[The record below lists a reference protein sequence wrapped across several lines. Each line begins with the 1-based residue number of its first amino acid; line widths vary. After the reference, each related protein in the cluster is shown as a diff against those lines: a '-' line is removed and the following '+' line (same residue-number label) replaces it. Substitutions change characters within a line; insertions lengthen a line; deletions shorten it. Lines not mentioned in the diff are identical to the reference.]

1 MKSSLICA
9 LLLALPVFA
18 QTEDGAEKKKPRG
31 GWWGDLFAERTVE
44 LSRLLD
50 RPEKLRGHT
59 VSFVVQLRGR
69 GRIDN
74 PFHTRFETETYFSLD
89 VWGDDGELWVREV
102 YERPFRYLFVKR
114 GSEVARPLAAA
125 PEYSRWVLTG
135 EVAEVVKGMPW
146 IDIGSARK
154 LATRLDEPSLVNIVK
169 GYMLR
174 DLKRWDAAAS
184 AFHAAD
190 GVTLPRPVRAM
201 IAREE
206 AKALVRGG
214 KMTLAVNRLE
224 AAVRVVGEDPR
235 SAALLKAWRARLE
248 RAPSRHRPPKPS
260 PKPGPVNKSR

>member
-1 MKSSLICA
+1 MKSSLICTLLFA
-9 LLLALPVFA
+9 LSVVA
-18 QTEDGAEKKKPRG
+18 QTKDGAGQEKPRG
-31 GWWGDLFAERTVE
+31 GWWGDLLEERTVE

-50 RPEKLRGHT
+50 RPEQLRGQT

-69 GRIDN
+69 SRIEN
-74 PFHTRFETETYFSLD
+74 PFHSRFETETYFSLD

-114 GSEVARPLAAA
+114 GSEVARTLGEV

-146 IDIGSARK
+146 IDIASARK

-190 GVTLPRPVRAM
+190 GVTLPRHVRAM

-235 SAALLKAWRARLE
+235 SAALLKAWHARLE
-248 RAPSRHRPPKPS
+248 RAPSRHRPSKPA
-260 PKPGPVNKSR
+260 PKPGPVNASR